1 MGLAASAKG
10 GSGSGCFPRF
20 TKTITSKASANAT
33 EAPAR
38 YGWKGLDDVDS
49 DKAFNVTKA
58 IQQMRE
64 TILMFTAIFIPC
76 DPILCVQET
85 KIYRVMVDWTE
96 CPRHD
101 WLKQSASGRGCW
113 PMPDEEICSR
123 R

>member
-1 MGLAASAKG
+1 MSTVLRVLQ
-10 GSGSGCFPRF
+10 PVPV
-20 TKTITSKASANAT
+20 SKASANAT

-76 DPILCVQET
+76 DPILRVQET
-85 KIYRVMVDWTE
+85 KIYRVV
-96 CPRHD
+96 R
-101 WLKQSASGRGCW
+101 
-113 PMPDEEICSR
+113 
-123 R
+123 

>member
-1 MGLAASAKG
+1 MGLAASVMG
-10 GSGSGCFPRF
+10 GSASGRFPRF

-38 YGWKGLDDVDS
+38 YGWKGLDGVYN

-76 DPILCVQET
+76 DRSCV
-85 KIYRVMVDWTE
+85 YRKRRYTESCVDWTK
-96 CPRHD
+96 CLRV
-101 WLKQSASGRGCW
+101 ASEAKPQKLER
-113 PMPDEEICSR
+113 MANDLR
-123 R
+123 KN